1 MKRSAVE
8 LLRIAALAGQTEIV
22 SGFLRR
28 ISRALR
34 IVPLALCV
42 ALMAAP
48 ALAETVCY
56 FSGGTRNAQNAY
68 TKGPYIS
75 TGKIYNLSDSLS
87 MSAWV
92 RVSPTITTVKPA
104 GQANFSATI
113 AGQGYYSAEKG
124 FGFQTMGFNDTATG
138 NDYLGYYVRIASGNP
153 AMTSDWYDDTTL
165 FTADE
170 WHHYLLVRDKT
181 AGKTRFYVDG
191 KLFSEKD
198 CPSSWDII
206 NDKSRYFMIAYN
218 KREYG
223 GTFCGYIADLALW
236 NVALSATDAARLPF
250 VGPEKV
256 STAPYAYF
264 PLDEGSG
271 NSVKEILGSTTNNYT
286 AAGNGTLQW
295 EDDPNFVRSSTS
307 PVGRLNV
314 TASVD
319 GVGSPSPSY
328 GITNGIA
335 AGDSFTVS
343 CGETPVMDAV
353 GRTQYSCTGWK
364 LYDESNAVVSN
375 GTETSFTYIHP
386 TLDVYRQLEW
396 QWEATASF
404 SVTQYN
410 KPVNGGSDY
419 TAAATCLAGNPG
431 NWTNSV
437 GESAAQFITN
447 DLYVVSGGQQLYM
460 GQNARTFAGGTMR
473 FGNNGTAGT
482 LRHEGY
488 YSISFPYG
496 LVLERGSY
504 NVSFS
509 SAANIVRIGGVLN
522 GGKVTVTASEDNP
535 FSVYASWQNCIVVIN
550 NDLATESSSNVLSF
564 GGTVTNT
571 TYYVMGDLSGY
582 TGRIV
587 VNYTGTADLQWAT
600 RLCLGERT
608 MPGTIQVKGKTA
620 ISARSGV
627 LTNPASSATFPT
639 YSPSVCTIGSFEM
652 ESGSVICV
660 EGSNKT
666 STEPAT
672 NGLIRVSSA
681 FSASRP
687 VYVKP
692 NWAVEVTKENPEVTV
707 LTVPSSQRLSRADF
721 TLDTTGLTLSQE
733 LVLDV
738 RSEGPV
744 KKLVI
749 TKKKKGLT
757 IILR

>member
-1 MKRSAVE
+1 M
-8 LLRIAALAGQTEIV
+8 
-22 SGFLRR
+22 
-28 ISRALR
+28 
-34 IVPLALCV
+34 
-42 ALMAAP
+42 
-48 ALAETVCY
+48 
-56 FSGGTRNAQNAY
+56 
-68 TKGPYIS
+68 
-75 TGKIYNLSDSLS
+75 
-87 MSAWV
+87 
-92 RVSPTITTVKPA
+92 
-104 GQANFSATI
+104 
-113 AGQGYYSAEKG
+113 
-124 FGFQTMGFNDTATG
+124 
-138 NDYLGYYVRIASGNP
+138 
-153 AMTSDWYDDTTL
+153 
-165 FTADE
+165 
-170 WHHYLLVRDKT
+170 
-181 AGKTRFYVDG
+181 
-191 KLFSEKD
+191 
-198 CPSSWDII
+198 
-206 NDKSRYFMIAYN
+206 
-218 KREYG
+218 
-223 GTFCGYIADLALW
+223 
-236 NVALSATDAARLPF
+236 
-250 VGPEKV
+250 
-256 STAPYAYF
+256 
-264 PLDEGSG
+264 
-271 NSVKEILGSTTNNYT
+271 KEILGSTTNNYT

-295 EDDPNFVRSSTS
+295 VDDPNFVRSSTS

-639 YSPSVCTIGSFEM
+639 YSPSVCTVGSLEM

-660 EGSNKT
+660 EGRNKD
-666 STEPAT
+666 STLAAT
-672 NGLIRVSSA
+672 NGLIRVSTA

-692 NWAVEVTKENPEVTV
+692 SWVVEVTKENPDVTI
-707 LTVPSSQRLSRADF
+707 LTVPSSQGLNRADF
-721 TLDTTGLTLSQE
+721 RLDTTGLTLPEE
-733 LVLDV
+733 LMLDV
-738 RSEGPV
+738 RSEGAV

-749 TKKKKGLT
+749 TKKCGGLA
-757 IILR
+757 IFVR